1 MVQEQWLQLKLKL
14 KILLGGGDLL
24 GGIFAVGG
32 LWGDSPF
39 LANGVNPPPSP
50 PISPIAKTLYCARA
64 SAELKKRLI
73 WSITIHYWENLTTI
87 ALDARQMNGSALN

>member
-32 LWGDSPF
+32 LWGG
-39 LANGVNPPPSP
+39 L
-50 PISPIAKTLYCARA
+50 PIPPIAKTLYCARA
-64 SAELKKRLI
+64 SAELKKCLI

>member
-14 KILLGGGDLL
+14 KILLGGGDQL

-32 LWGDSPF
+32 LWGGLPIF
-39 LANGVNPPPSP
+39 GWWGKPPSITP
-50 PISPIAKTLYCARA
+50 PIPPIAKTLYCAGA
-64 SAELKKRLI
+64 SVEKKHLI